1 MSVLKRSIVTASRQ
15 NLILIDSHTSRTP
28 LNKWMDALNMYV
40 TKRQKN
46 VITNISIEHLI
57 VGATGL
63 GYLIVG
69 VLQWAKGETANGMI
83 WTGYAFAQVG
93 LWMNLK

>member
-1 MSVLKRSIVTASRQ
+1 MMT
-15 NLILIDSHTSRTP
+15 IDVS
-28 LNKWMDALNMYV
+28 L
-40 TKRQKN
+40 
-46 VITNISIEHLI
+46 EHLI

-69 VLQWAKGETANGMI
+69 ILQWLKGETANGMI

-93 LWMNLK
+93 LWMNIKV

>member
-1 MSVLKRSIVTASRQ
+1 MSLS
-15 NLILIDSHTSRTP
+15 L
-28 LNKWMDALNMYV
+28 
-40 TKRQKN
+40 
-46 VITNISIEHLI
+46 EHII

-69 VLQWAKGETANGMI
+69 VLQWLKGETANGMI

-93 LWMNLK
+93 LWLNIK